1 MCGPG
6 PEPEAERG
14 ISASPNRRHLE
25 LLQRVLPHRLLGC
38 SLAPNHKRKLK
49 QLHLS
54 SQGVRK
60 EGPRL
65 QALSVRPRRRPGVF
79 QDLVVNT
86 RQNLEHVR
94 HSKTGSEGTV
104 VDLKTNHF
112 QVTCPQWIAY
122 KYNVDYKPDIDDTNL
137 RSQLLFQHEPVLGN
151 CHIFDGNSLLLSRR
165 LHSRQ
170 VELVSRTLNRSIV
183 KITLNFSK
191 ELQPTHPDCV
201 RYYNI
206 LFRRLEVLPGYV
218 TSILPYENS
227 LTLCADLSHKLLRME
242 TAYDLIMKIFESNV
256 RNFKEKVEKE
266 LVGLIVFTRYNN
278 KTYRVDAVSW
288 DETPRD
294 TFTKTDG
301 SQITYVDYYWQK
313 YNKHVTDLSQPLL
326 VSQGRWKK
334 GQRLMPRSPIRLVP
348 ELCYLT
354 GLSDAMRKNFSMM
367 RNLSDSM
374 RPNPMK
380 RTTVLKNF
388 IKSIRI
394 NKNAQRELKRWHF
407 RLNADFLSVSGRT
420 LKEVRIFQRD
430 ESFEADPLADWLK
443 GSKNTSLLRAM
454 SINDWVILYTR
465 SYIEVAH
472 SLLQNLRKVTPAM
485 GMTLRRA
492 KMYEVND
499 NPSSYITMLQRCVT
513 RYTQMV
519 VCLLPDDGKYRYD
532 EIKKYLCVQCP
543 TPSQCVVAHTLDK
556 PWTLLTVTAKIA
568 QQMNCKMGGA
578 LWKVETGLEK
588 TMFVGIDCFHDIVNR
603 RKSIAGFVASTDEE
617 LTKWYS
623 HCIFQEP
630 GEELVDGL
638 KNCLKGALS
647 SWFRNVPHA
656 PQSIV
661 VYRDGVG
668 DGQLQALLDHEVPQL
683 VSYLDQGTHSIKLT
697 FIVVKKRIN
706 TRFFVDKTSG
716 FENPYPGTVIDMV
729 LTREQWYDF
738 YIVSQSSKTGTVTP
752 THYNVIYDTTCLDPD
767 TVQRLTYKLCHMY
780 YNLPGIIRVP
790 APCHYAHKLAYL
802 VGQNIH
808 QEPDKS
814 LSDSLYYL

>member
-1 MCGPG
+1 
-6 PEPEAERG
+6 
-14 ISASPNRRHLE
+14 
-25 LLQRVLPHRLLGC
+25 
-38 SLAPNHKRKLK
+38 
-49 QLHLS
+49 
-54 SQGVRK
+54 
-60 EGPRL
+60 
-65 QALSVRPRRRPGVF
+65 
-79 QDLVVNT
+79 
-86 RQNLEHVR
+86 
-94 HSKTGSEGTV
+94 
-104 VDLKTNHF
+104 
-112 QVTCPQWIAY
+112 VTCPQWIAY

-137 RSQLLFQHEPVLGN
+137 RSQLLFQHEPILGN

-165 LHSRQ
+165 LHNRQ
-170 VELVSRTLNRSIV
+170 VELVSRTLSRSIV
-183 KITLNFSK
+183 KITLHFSK

-206 LFRRLEVLPGYV
+206 LFRRTLRQMNLKQIGRNYYEDRSKNDFASYKLEVLPGYI

-288 DETPRD
+288 DQTPRD
-294 TFTKTDG
+294 TFIKTDG

-348 ELCYLT
+348 ELKIVLICKYLIVIAYFPWFDHN
-354 GLSDAMRKNFSMM
+354 GNILIFR
-367 RNLSDSM
+367 
-374 RPNPMK
+374 
-380 RTTVLKNF
+380 
-388 IKSIRI
+388 

-430 ESFEADPLADWLK
+430 ESADPLADWLK

-454 SINDWVILYTR
+454 ALNDWVILYTR
-465 SYIEVAH
+465 SCIEIAH
-472 SLLQNLRKVTPAM
+472 SLLQSLRKVTPAM
-485 GMTLRRA
+485 GMTMGRA
-492 KMYEVND
+492 NMYEVND
-499 NPSSYITMLQRCVT
+499 NPSSYITTLQRCVT

-519 VCLLPDDGKYRYD
+519 VCLLPDDGKNRYD

-543 TPSQCVVAHTLDK
+543 TPSQCVVAHTLGK
-556 PWTLLTVTAKIA
+556 PWSLLTVAAKIA

-603 RKSIAGFVASTDEE
+603 FGRHLIVEVYLRVSGFLS
-617 LTKWYS
+617 
-623 HCIFQEP
+623 
-630 GEELVDGL
+630 
-638 KNCLKGALS
+638 GALS

-683 VSYLDQGTHSIKLT
+683 VSYLDAQSTHSTPNLT

-706 TRFFVDKTSG
+706 TRFFVSNTDG
-716 FENPYPGTVIDMV
+716 LGNPYPGTVIDMV

-738 YIVSQSSKTGTVTP
+738 YIVSQSSRTGTVTP
-752 THYNVIYDTTCLDPD
+752 THYNVIYDTICLDPD

>member
-1 MCGPG
+1 MVTPASAGQAM
-6 PEPEAERG
+6 EQDLG
-14 ISASPNRRHLE
+14 IS
-25 LLQRVLPHRLLGC
+25 
-38 SLAPNHKRKLK
+38 
-49 QLHLS
+49 
-54 SQGVRK
+54 
-60 EGPRL
+60 
-65 QALSVRPRRRPGVF
+65 PG
-79 QDLVVNT
+79 
-86 RQNLEHVR
+86 
-94 HSKTGSEGTV
+94 
-104 VDLKTNHF
+104 
-112 QVTCPQWIAY
+112 
-122 KYNVDYKPDIDDTNL
+122 
-137 RSQLLFQHEPVLGN
+137 
-151 CHIFDGNSLLLSRR
+151 
-165 LHSRQ
+165 

-430 ESFEADPLADWLK
+430 ES
-443 GSKNTSLLRAM
+443 
-454 SINDWVILYTR
+454 
-465 SYIEVAH
+465 
-472 SLLQNLRKVTPAM
+472 
-485 GMTLRRA
+485 
-492 KMYEVND
+492 
-499 NPSSYITMLQRCVT
+499 
-513 RYTQMV
+513 
-519 VCLLPDDGKYRYD
+519 
-532 EIKKYLCVQCP
+532 
-543 TPSQCVVAHTLDK
+543 
-556 PWTLLTVTAKIA
+556 
-568 QQMNCKMGGA
+568 
-578 LWKVETGLEK
+578 LEK